1 MLTLMLLFKYTCDC
15 RFRHT
20 MKLATYIPAAV
31 YATAVKQVA
40 GQSGHDTPEYGDLI
54 MLYRDS
60 SGRPIPTGGGCD
72 KLPTDACCLWPL
84 ALEDSVVCPS
94 ECKIL
99 KNDTDA
105 DQYEAEMLVVN
116 PERIDAVTCAVDP
129 NCTNCVMEPD
139 FGRTNVFRSPEHV
152 LAAQYDEVC

>member
-1 MLTLMLLFKYTCDC
+1 
-15 RFRHT
+15 

-60 SGRPIPTGGGCD
+60 SGRPIPTGASECT
-72 KLPTDACCLWPL
+72 KEATDACCLWPL